1 MESQAY
7 FTGIRQQIIDRL
19 AGAKDTVL
27 VAVAWLTDRELF
39 DGLVACQR
47 RGVTVS
53 LAVLD
58 DRLNRKSSIA
68 WERLTALGGK
78 LYWIPEGTNRA
89 GSLHH
94 KFCLIDN
101 DTVING
107 SFNWTNRASSAD
119 ENIIVMQGDASFAE
133 QFRQAFAQLLE
144 KHGHDV
150 EPVAIDRAKLAARL
164 AVLGKLLELEDFE
177 DIPPQLQKIEHAKSL
192 PEIAYL
198 ISQLNQRDW
207 QGALTA
213 INDLLVRG
221 VAIAI
226 YQDPRIKSW
235 QWQVRLMESQVMTL
249 EAELADMHRQIH
261 IFDYQQEQ
269 AIGDLIRDY
278 LDIKRRV
285 LKAQSK
291 KDQSVDHRAQAQAAE
306 DTYEQYEK
314 ARAAKADE
322 TKPEQLAPQQQADLK
337 LLYRRLAQ
345 RCHPDKMKD
354 SDKAWA
360 TDVFK
365 KLQTAFQNNDL
376 QTLQGLKSQIE
387 KGPGAD
393 FEWLVPDQA
402 DQLEARLAELH
413 RALAQLNQ
421 QLASIMQSATWQ
433 TLSTETDWQSWF
445 ERKAEQLR
453 QEIQRYQAEL
463 DQTQVLE
470 EAQ

>member
-1 MESQAY
+1 METQAY

-19 AGAKDTVL
+19 AGAKETVL

-47 RGVTVS
+47 RGVPVS

-58 DRLNRKSSIA
+58 DHLNRKSSIA

-133 QFRQAFAQLLE
+133 QFRQAFEQLLE
-144 KHGHDV
+144 KHGHYI

-177 DIPPQLQKIEHAKSL
+177 DVPTQLRKIELAKSL
-192 PEIAYL
+192 PEIANL
-198 ISQLNQRDW
+198 IDQLHQRDW

-221 VAIAI
+221 VAIAV
-226 YQDPRIKSW
+226 YQDPRIKTW

-249 EAELADMHRQIH
+249 EAELADMHRQF
-261 IFDYQQEQ
+261 IFS
-269 AIGDLIRDY
+269 IT
-278 LDIKRRV
+278 
-285 LKAQSK
+285 SK
-291 KDQSVDHRAQAQAAE
+291 SR
-306 DTYEQYEK
+306 
-314 ARAAKADE
+314 
-322 TKPEQLAPQQQADLK
+322 PLA
-337 LLYRRLAQ
+337 
-345 RCHPDKMKD
+345 
-354 SDKAWA
+354 
-360 TDVFK
+360 T
-365 KLQTAFQNNDL
+365 
-376 QTLQGLKSQIE
+376 
-387 KGPGAD
+387 
-393 FEWLVPDQA
+393 
-402 DQLEARLAELH
+402 
-413 RALAQLNQ
+413 
-421 QLASIMQSATWQ
+421 
-433 TLSTETDWQSWF
+433 
-445 ERKAEQLR
+445 
-453 QEIQRYQAEL
+453 
-463 DQTQVLE
+463 
-470 EAQ
+470 

>member
-1 MESQAY
+1 MDAQAY
-7 FTGIRQQIIDRL
+7 FSGIRQQIIDRL
-19 AGAKDTVL
+19 TDAKERVM

-39 DGLVACQR
+39 DSLVACQR
-47 RGVTVS
+47 RGVSVS

-58 DRLNRKSSIA
+58 DRLNRKSTIA
-68 WERLTALGGK
+68 WDRLTALGGK

-107 SFNWTNRASSAD
+107 SFNWTNRASNAD
-119 ENIIVMQGDASFAE
+119 ENILVMQGDASFAK
-133 QFRQAFAQLLE
+133 QFRKAFEQLLE

-150 EPVAIDRAKLAARL
+150 ESVAIDQAKLAARL
-164 AVLGKLLELEDFE
+164 AVIGKLLELEDFE
-177 DIPPQLQKIEHAKSL
+177 DVPLQLKKIEHAKGV
-192 PEIAYL
+192 PEIANL
-198 ISQLNQRDW
+198 ISQLNQCDW

-221 VAIAI
+221 VAIAV
-226 YQDPRIKSW
+226 YQDPRIKTW

-261 IFDYQQEQ
+261 VFDYQQER

-285 LKAQSK
+285 LKARYK
-291 KDQSVDHRAQAQAAE
+291 NDQSADHRAQSQAAD
-306 DTYEQYEK
+306 DTYEQYEQ

-337 LLYRRLAQ
+337 LLYRKLAQ

-354 SDKAWA
+354 ADKAWA

-376 QTLQGLKSQIE
+376 QTLHGLKSQIE

-393 FEWLVPDQA
+393 LEWLVPDQA
-402 DQLEARLAELH
+402 NQLEARLAELQ

-421 QLASIMQSATWQ
+421 HLASIKQSATWQ
-433 TLSTETDWQSWF
+433 TLSTETDWQNWF
-445 ERKAEQLR
+445 ERKADQLR
-453 QEIQRYQAEL
+453 QEIQRYQSEL
-463 DQTQVLE
+463 DKTPVVEKTQ
-470 EAQ
+470 